1 MNVYHD
7 SDTNGKYPVQTFKDP
22 DGSTLNPK
30 DIILDNNGRA
40 VVYVNN
46 DYRYRLE
53 VFDKDKN
60 LLWTTDSIQPSNG
73 VAIEGT
79 YVLSIRGDEYISV
92 NSETVGQCVNYDLS
106 LSPTAKGAIDGFY
119 DSVSGNEA
127 LYNAIQTEIQNRSDN
142 DNQIYN
148 TLNASITNVQG
159 SLISETMNRQM
170 ADNELRTQIAA
181 AKTEVKNTDGTISV
195 QEATASDGHTI
206 YTIAGIGQAPNVSVQ
221 SSDQSITVTETTQ
234 VDSKIFD
241 LSIASQSN
249 EYGKFYSNN
258 GATWTKVSGNI
269 NVSNSNIALRQGGV
283 YHITAI
289 ATLSNSVAT
298 EDYYSFD
305 IYTGDSLHTVSNVD
319 CSITGTH
326 IYELSW
332 DQNAPST
339 FITSVNLP
347 SQYFTLTSLFF
358 HIHRVDKQ
366 VGGGGGSS
374 NNDKV
379 AVDSSSTAGYL
390 EDVLK
395 ATENSDIQISKLNG
409 KLYLDVL
416 TPDTSDPKL
425 SVSTIDLVDSANDG
439 TNPWNVHD
447 VTPGNHDNHNCY
459 IYKRLAD
466 AKGQVTKVD
475 FAVGT
480 VQLYGCI
487 QIGIFD
493 LNGNKLGETAYT
505 NLTQGSNRHYT
516 LPLTETSEGS
526 LYLQRNTL
534 YYVEVVYKGLEI
546 IGQTHTAYYLF
557 DYTMAYNRYG
567 YCGEGRLYDPT
578 DMSFNNAANILYF
591 LQFSGD

>member
-1 MNVYHD
+1 M
-7 SDTNGKYPVQTFKDP
+7 
-22 DGSTLNPK
+22 
-30 DIILDNNGRA
+30 
-40 VVYVNN
+40 NN
-46 DYRYRLE
+46 DFCYRLE

-60 LLWTTDSIQPSNG
+60 LLWTTDNIQPTNG
-73 VAIEGT
+73 IAIEGT
-79 YVLSIRGDEYISV
+79 YVFSITGDEYIDVQS
-92 NSETVGQCVNYDLS
+92 SREGSQVNYFLGFS
-106 LSPTAKGAIDGFY
+106 ENSKGAIDGFY

-181 AKTEVKNTDGTISV
+181 AKTEVKNTDGTITV

-206 YTIAGIGQAPNVSVQ
+206 YTIAGVEQVPNVSVQ
-221 SSDQSITVTETTQ
+221 SSDHSITVTETTQ
-234 VDSKIFD
+234 ANNKIFD
-241 LSIASQSN
+241 LSITSQTN
-249 EYGKFYSNN
+249 EYGKFYTSN
-258 GATWTKVSGNI
+258 GTTWVKVSGNI
-269 NVSNSNIALRQGGV
+269 DVSNSNIALKNGGV

-289 ATLSNSVAT
+289 ATLSNSTAT
-298 EDYYSFD
+298 EDYYNFG

-319 CSITGTH
+319 CSIVGTH
-326 IYELSW
+326 VYELSW
-332 DQNAPST
+332 DQNVSST
-339 FITSVNLP
+339 FITSINLP
-347 SQYFTLTSLFF
+347 NNNFSLTSLFF
-358 HIHRVDKQ
+358 HIHRIDKNV
-366 VGGGGGSS
+366 VGVGSGD
-374 NNDKV
+374 NDKV
-379 AVDSSSTAGYL
+379 AVDSNSTAGYL

-416 TPDTSDPKL
+416 TPDTADPKL

-567 YCGEGRLYDPT
+567 YCSEGRLYDPT

>member
-1 MNVYHD
+1 LNVYHD

-22 DGSTLNPK
+22 DGSTLNPT
-30 DIILDNNGRA
+30 DIVLDNNGRA

-46 DYRYRLE
+46 DFCYRLE

-60 LLWTTDSIQPSNG
+60 LLWTTDNIQPING
-73 VAIEGT
+73 IAIDGT
-79 YVLSIRGDEYISV
+79 YVFSIIGDEYISV
-92 NSETVGQCVNYDLS
+92 NSEQVGQQVNYSLS
-106 LSPTAKGAIDGFY
+106 LSNDSKGAIDGFY
-119 DSVSGNEA
+119 DSTSGNQA
-127 LYNAIQTEIQNRSDN
+127 LYNAIQTEIQNRTYN
-142 DNQIYN
+142 DN
-148 TLNASITNVQG
+148 L
-159 SLISETMNRQM
+159 
-170 ADNELRTQIAA
+170 LRTQIAA
-181 AKTEVKNTDGTISV
+181 AKTEVKNTDGTITV

-206 YTIAGIGQAPNVSVQ
+206 YTIAGVEQVPNVSVQ
-221 SSDQSITVTETTQ
+221 SSDHSITVTETTQ
-234 VDSKIFD
+234 ANNKIFD

-258 GATWTKVSGNI
+258 GSTWTKVSGNI
-269 NVSNSNIALRQGGV
+269 DVSNSNIALKNGGV

-289 ATLSNSVAT
+289 ATLSNSTAT
-298 EDYYSFD
+298 EDYYNFG

-319 CSITGTH
+319 CSIVGAH
-326 IYELSW
+326 VYELSW
-332 DQNAPST
+332 DQNVSST

-347 SQYFTLTSLFF
+347 SRNFTLTSLFF

-379 AVDSSSTAGYL
+379 AVDSNSTAGYL

-395 ATENSDIQISKLNG
+395 ATENSDIQISKSNG

-447 VTPGNHDNHNCY
+447 VTPGNTDNHNCY

>member
-159 SLISETMNRQM
+159 SLISETMNRQK

-234 VDSKIFD
+234 VDSKVFD

-289 ATLSNSVAT
+289 ATLSNSVAVG
-298 EDYYSFD
+298 DYYSFD

-347 SQYFTLTSLFF
+347 SRNFTLTSLFF

-487 QIGIFD
+487 QIGVFD

-567 YCGEGRLYDPT
+567 YCSEGRLYDPT

>member
-1 MNVYHD
+1 MNVYHH
-7 SDTNGKYPVQTFKDP
+7 SDTNGKYPVKTYKDP
-22 DGSTLNPK
+22 NGEILNPT

-40 VVYVNN
+40 TVYVNN
-46 DYRYRLE
+46 NYCYRLE

-60 LLWTTDSIQPSNG
+60 LLWTTDNIQPSNG
-73 VAIEGT
+73 IAIEGT
-79 YVLSIRGDEYISV
+79 YVFSINGDEYIDVQSHIED
-92 NSETVGQCVNYDLS
+92 SQVNYS
-106 LSPTAKGAIDGFY
+106 LSFSDNSKGAVDGFY
-119 DSVSGNEA
+119 DSTSGNQA
-127 LYNAIQTEIQNRSDN
+127 LYNAIQTEIQNRSNN
-142 DNQIYN
+142 DNLIYN

-195 QEATASDGHTI
+195 QASTASDGHTI
-206 YTIAGIGQAPNVSVQ
+206 YTIAGTGQGGANVAIQ

-234 VDSKIFD
+234 DDVKFFD
-241 LSIASQSN
+241 LSVTPQTN

-258 GATWTKVSGNI
+258 GATWTKISGNI
-269 NVSNSNIALRQGGV
+269 NVSNSNIALKNGGV

-289 ATLSNSVAT
+289 ATLSNSTAI
-298 EDYYSFD
+298 ENYYDFG
-305 IYTGDSLHTVSNVD
+305 IFTGDTLHTVSNVD
-319 CSITGTH
+319 CSIVGTH
-326 IYELSW
+326 VYELSW
-332 DQNAPST
+332 DQNVSST

-347 SQYFTLTSLFF
+347 SQNFSISSLIF
-358 HIHRVDKQ
+358 HIHRIDQGAV
-366 VGGGGGSS
+366 GGGSS
-374 NNDKV
+374 GNDKV

-395 ATENSDIQISKLNG
+395 ATEHSDVQITKSNG

-466 AKGQVTKVD
+466 AKGQITKVD

-526 LYLQRNTL
+526 LYLRRNTL

-546 IGQTHTAYYLF
+546 IGQAHTTYYLF
-557 DYTMAYNRYG
+557 DYTMSYNRYG
-567 YCGEGRLYDPT
+567 YCSEGRLYDPT
-578 DMSFNNAANILYF
+578 DMSFNNAADLLYF

>member
-1 MNVYHD
+1 M
-7 SDTNGKYPVQTFKDP
+7 
-22 DGSTLNPK
+22 
-30 DIILDNNGRA
+30 
-40 VVYVNN
+40 NN
-46 DYRYRLE
+46 DFCYRLE

-60 LLWTTDSIQPSNG
+60 LLWTTDNIQPTNG
-73 VAIEGT
+73 IAIEGT
-79 YVLSIRGDEYISV
+79 YVFSITGDEYIDVQS
-92 NSETVGQCVNYDLS
+92 SREGSQVNYFLGFS
-106 LSPTAKGAIDGFY
+106 ENSKGAVDGFY
-119 DSVSGNEA
+119 DSTSGNQA
-127 LYNAIQTEIQNRSDN
+127 LYNSIQTEIQNRAYN
-142 DNQIYN
+142 DN
-148 TLNASITNVQG
+148 L
-159 SLISETMNRQM
+159 
-170 ADNELRTQIAA
+170 LRTQIAA
-181 AKTEVKNTDGTISV
+181 AKTEVKNTDGTITV

-206 YTIAGIGQAPNVSVQ
+206 YTIAGVEQVPNVSVQ
-221 SSDQSITVTETTQ
+221 SSDHSITVTETTQ
-234 VDSKIFD
+234 ANNKIFD
-241 LSIASQSN
+241 LSITSQTN
-249 EYGKFYSNN
+249 EYGKFYTSN
-258 GATWTKVSGNI
+258 GTTWVKVSGNI
-269 NVSNSNIALRQGGV
+269 DVSNSNIALKNGGV

-289 ATLSNSVAT
+289 ATLSNSTAT
-298 EDYYSFD
+298 EDYYNFG

-319 CSITGTH
+319 CSIVGTH
-326 IYELSW
+326 VYELSW
-332 DQNAPST
+332 DQNVSST

-347 SQYFTLTSLFF
+347 NNNFSLTSLFF
-358 HIHRVDKQ
+358 HIHRIDKNV
-366 VGGGGGSS
+366 VGVGSGD
-374 NNDKV
+374 NDKV
-379 AVDSSSTAGYL
+379 AVDSNSTAGYL

-416 TPDTSDPKL
+416 TPDTADPKL

-567 YCGEGRLYDPT
+567 YCSEGRLYDPT

>member
-1 MNVYHD
+1 MNVYHH
-7 SDTNGKYPVQTFKDP
+7 SDTNGKYPVHTYRDP
-22 DGSTLNPK
+22 YGETLNPN

-40 VVYVNN
+40 TVYVDN

-60 LLWTTDSIQPSNG
+60 LLWTTDHIQPTNG
-73 VAIEGT
+73 IAIEGN

-92 NSETVGQCVNYDLS
+92 NSETIGQQVNYDLS
-106 LSPTAKGAIDGFY
+106 LSPTAKGAVDGFY

-127 LYNAIQTEIQNRSDN
+127 LYRAIITERTARTYADAQLE
-142 DNQIYN
+142 YE
-148 TLNASITNVQG
+148 
-159 SLISETMNRQM
+159 IS
-170 ADNELRTQIAA
+170 A
-181 AKTEVKNTDGTISV
+181 AKTEVKNIDGTISV

-206 YTIAGIGQAPNVSVQ
+206 YTIAGAEHAPNVSVQ
-221 SSDQSITVTETTQ
+221 SSDQSITVTETSQGNNKT
-234 VDSKIFD
+234 FD
-241 LSIASQSN
+241 LSVSSQSG

-269 NVSNSNIALRQGGV
+269 SVSNSNIALKQGGV

-298 EDYYSFD
+298 EDYYNFD
-305 IYTGDSLHTVSNVD
+305 IYTGDSLHTVSHVD
-319 CSITGTH
+319 CSIVGTH

-332 DQNAPST
+332 DQNAPAT

-347 SQYFTLTSLFF
+347 NQNFTITSLFF

-366 VGGGGGSS
+366 VGGGGGGST
-374 NNDKV
+374 NNDQV
-379 AVDSSSTAGYL
+379 AVDANSTAGYL

-395 ATENSDIQISKLNG
+395 ATENSDIQISKSNG

-447 VTPGNHDNHNCY
+447 VTPGNTDNHNCY

-516 LPLTETSEGS
+516 LPLIETSEGS

>member
-7 SDTNGKYPVQTFKDP
+7 SDTNGKFPVQTFKDP
-22 DGSTLNPK
+22 YGSTLNPK

-60 LLWTTDSIQPSNG
+60 LLWTTDDIQPSNG

-79 YVLSIRGDEYISV
+79 YVFSIRGDEYISV

-106 LSPTAKGAIDGFY
+106 LSPTAKGAVDGFY

-127 LYNAIQTEIQNRSDN
+127 LYRSIITERTART
-142 DNQIYN
+142 Y
-148 TLNASITNVQG
+148 
-159 SLISETMNRQM
+159 
-170 ADNELRTQIAA
+170 ADAQLAHDILA

-206 YTIAGIGQAPNVSVQ
+206 YTIAGAEHAPNVSVQ
-221 SSDQSITVTETTQ
+221 STDQSITVTETSQGNNKT
-234 VDSKIFD
+234 FD
-241 LSIASQSN
+241 LSVSSQSG

-319 CSITGTH
+319 CSIVGTH

-347 SQYFTLTSLFF
+347 SQNFTLTSLFF
-358 HIHRVDKQ
+358 HIHRIDKQ
-366 VGGGGGSS
+366 VGGGGGGST
-374 NNDKV
+374 NNDQV
-379 AVDSSSTAGYL
+379 AVDANSTAGYL

-416 TPDTSDPKL
+416 TPDTADPKL

-447 VTPGNHDNHNCY
+447 VTPGNTDNHNCY

-466 AKGQVTKVD
+466 AKGQITKVD

-546 IGQTHTAYYLF
+546 IGQTHSAYYLF

-567 YCGEGRLYDPT
+567 YCSEGRLYDPT

>member
-1 MNVYHD
+1 M
-7 SDTNGKYPVQTFKDP
+7 
-22 DGSTLNPK
+22 
-30 DIILDNNGRA
+30 
-40 VVYVNN
+40 NN
-46 DYRYRLE
+46 DFCYRLE

-60 LLWTTDSIQPSNG
+60 LLWTTDNIQPTNG
-73 VAIEGT
+73 IAIEGT
-79 YVLSIRGDEYISV
+79 YVFSITGDEYIDVQS
-92 NSETVGQCVNYDLS
+92 SREGSQVNYFLGLS
-106 LSPTAKGAIDGFY
+106 ENSKGAVDGFY
-119 DSVSGNEA
+119 DSTSGNQA
-127 LYNAIQTEIQNRSDN
+127 LYNSIQTEIQNRAYN
-142 DNQIYN
+142 DN
-148 TLNASITNVQG
+148 L
-159 SLISETMNRQM
+159 
-170 ADNELRTQIAA
+170 LRTQIAA
-181 AKTEVKNTDGTISV
+181 AKTEVKNTDGTITV
-195 QEATASDGHTI
+195 QEATATDGHTI
-206 YTIAGIGQAPNVSVQ
+206 YTIAGVEQVPNVSVQ
-221 SSDQSITVTETTQ
+221 SSDHSITVTETTQ
-234 VDSKIFD
+234 ANNKIFD
-241 LSIASQSN
+241 LSITSQTN
-249 EYGKFYSNN
+249 EYGKFYTSN
-258 GATWTKVSGNI
+258 GATWVKVSGNI
-269 NVSNSNIALRQGGV
+269 DVSNSNIALKNGGV

-289 ATLSNSVAT
+289 ATLSNSTAT
-298 EDYYSFD
+298 EDYYNFS

-319 CSITGTH
+319 CSIVGTH
-326 IYELSW
+326 VYELSW
-332 DQNAPST
+332 DQNVSST

-347 SQYFTLTSLFF
+347 NNNFSLTSLFF
-358 HIHRVDKQ
+358 HIHRIDKNV
-366 VGGGGGSS
+366 VGNGTGD
-374 NNDKV
+374 NDKV
-379 AVDSSSTAGYL
+379 AVDSNSTAGYL

-416 TPDTSDPKL
+416 TPDTADPKL

-447 VTPGNHDNHNCY
+447 VTPGNQDNHNCY

-567 YCGEGRLYDPT
+567 YCSEGRLYDPT

>member
-7 SDTNGKYPVQTFKDP
+7 SDTNGKYPVQTFKNP
-22 DGSTLNPK
+22 GGSTLNPK

-347 SQYFTLTSLFF
+347 SQNFTLTSLFF

>member
-1 MNVYHD
+1 
-7 SDTNGKYPVQTFKDP
+7 
-22 DGSTLNPK
+22 
-30 DIILDNNGRA
+30 
-40 VVYVNN
+40 
-46 DYRYRLE
+46 LE

-60 LLWTTDSIQPSNG
+60 LLWTTDNIQPSNG

-347 SQYFTLTSLFF
+347 SQNFTLTSLFF

-567 YCGEGRLYDPT
+567 YCSEGRLYDPT

>member
-60 LLWTTDSIQPSNG
+60 LLWTTDNIQPSNG

-347 SQYFTLTSLFF
+347 SQNFTLTSLFF

-379 AVDSSSTAGYL
+379 AVDLSSTAGYL

-487 QIGIFD
+487 QIGVFD

-567 YCGEGRLYDPT
+567 YCSEGRLYDPT

>member
-60 LLWTTDSIQPSNG
+60 LLWTTDNIQPSNG

-347 SQYFTLTSLFF
+347 SQNFTLTSLFF

-567 YCGEGRLYDPT
+567 YCSEGRLYDPT